1 MVRYL
6 IHRPV
11 AVLVIFVA
19 FCTIGV
25 IVSQLLPVS
34 MLPDIK
40 IPEITVRVAQDN
52 TNALDLERNIVAPL
66 RIQLMQVAG
75 LEDIQ
80 SETHDNVS
88 VIRLKFAFGINIDYA
103 FIEVNDKVDLAMSRM
118 PREVR
123 RPTIIK
129 ASATDLPVF
138 LLNISLKDEMMNRH
152 PHRFAE
158 LSEFST
164 MVISRRLEQLPQV
177 AMVDISGTS
186 SPELYIIP
194 DESLLLSQ
202 NLTYDHLKHALE
214 QNNISVGGITV
225 REGLLQY
232 TLVFKN
238 ELRTIEDVKN
248 ILLKS
253 GNKIIPLRE
262 IAEVG
267 IRQREMRG
275 MYLSQGKPA
284 ISMGLIKSHD
294 ARINEMRDEVEKLVQ
309 QLVLDYPEIEFEI
322 SQDQTFLLNYSIGNL
337 KQNLLQG
344 CLLAILIMFLFL
356 RDYRSPFL
364 IAVSLPVTL
373 IISLLFFYFFNIS
386 INIISL
392 SGLILGVGMMIDN
405 SIIVIDNIIQ
415 HRERGLVL
423 TDAIIKGTNEVVA
436 PMISA
441 TLTTCAIFIPLIFL
455 SGMAGA
461 LFYDQALAIAIGL
474 GTSLIVSVVLTPVL
488 FNLAHTRKNEKQN
501 NNQKRRLLVI
511 NLENIYHRGF
521 NLVFRNQLLTIALML
536 LLILS
541 GIALFIRIDKRQ
553 LPDLPQDETV
563 CYIDWNQPIHADE
576 NRKRTESLLAEVQN
590 LVVHSN
596 AFIGEQQFMLNR
608 SIDLSPSETKIYFKT
623 DSPEA
628 LSKLKES
635 FGQAMATHYPD
646 IAYSFNNPD
655 NPLMQ
660 VFSVQ
665 EEQLIVKIAKGRT
678 DLPELDTIKII
689 AGKLNVALPGIESTI
704 PVRLQCVITLQP
716 EIMTI
721 YNVSVNQ
728 IFTSLKVALNNH
740 NIGALK
746 SDDRMMPIIIG
757 AKPKTLFDIISGTFV
772 RNSEGVN
779 IPLRALV
786 TVDFIDDYRIL
797 YGGVEGL
804 YVPLPLPVTFSET
817 PFAMN
822 QVKEVMKDH
831 ADIEASF
838 AGSFFRN
845 RKLLSE
851 MSVILVISVILLYFI
866 LAAQFESLTI
876 PWIILIE
883 IPLALSFAILVL
895 YFAGSSLNIMSMIGL
910 VVMGGIIINDSILK
924 IDTINRLHR
933 SGMELMDALREG
945 GHRRLKPIIMT
956 SLTTIIAILPQ
967 MFGSDTGAKL
977 QLPLSLAIISG
988 LSIGTLISLYV
999 IPLAYYHLMKAEN
1012 YFRNLL
1018 KQKKHR
1024 P

>member
-34 MLPDIK
+34 MLPEIK
-40 IPEITVRVAQDN
+40 IPEITVRVAQEN
-52 TNALDLERNIVAPL
+52 TNAYDLERNIVGPL

-88 VIRLKFAFGINIDYA
+88 VIRLKFSFGINIDYA

-129 ASATDLPVF
+129 ASATDLPIF
-138 LLNISLKDEMMNRH
+138 LLNISLKDETMNKE

-158 LSEFST
+158 LSAFST
-164 MVISRRLEQLPQV
+164 TVISRRLEQLPQV
-177 AMVDISGTS
+177 AMVDISGAS

-194 DESLLLSQ
+194 DESLLLSL
-202 NLTYDHLKHALE
+202 NLTYDHLRHALE
-214 QNNISVGGITV
+214 QNNISIGGITV

-232 TLVFKN
+232 TLAFKN

-248 ILLKS
+248 ILLVS
-253 GNKIIPLRE
+253 GGKTIPLND
-262 IAEVG
+262 IAEVD
-267 IRQREMRG
+267 IRQKDMRG
-275 MYLSQGKPA
+275 MYLSQGKAA

-294 ARINEMRDEVEKLVQ
+294 ARINDMRNEVEKLVQ
-309 QLVLDYPEIEFEI
+309 QLMLDYPEIKFEI
-322 SQDQTFLLNYSIGNL
+322 SQDQTFLLNYAIGNL

-356 RDYRSPFL
+356 RDYRSPFI

-415 HRERGLVL
+415 HRERGLGL
-423 TDAIIKGTNEVVA
+423 ADAIDKGTNEVIA

-441 TLTTCAIFIPLIFL
+441 TLTSCAVFVPLIFL

-461 LFYDQALAIAIGL
+461 LFYDQALAIGIGL
-474 GTSLIVSVVLTPVL
+474 GTSLIVSVILTPVL
-488 FNLAHTRKNEKQN
+488 FNLAHKRKNDNQSN
-501 NNQKRRLLVI
+501 SQKRRFLVI
-511 NLENIYHRGF
+511 DLENIYHKGF
-521 NLVFRNQLLTIALML
+521 NLVFRHQLLAIAFIL
-536 LLILS
+536 LLFSS

-553 LPDLPQDETV
+553 MPDLPQDKTV
-563 CYIDWNQPIHADE
+563 FYIDWNQPIHVDE
-576 NRKRTESLLAEVQN
+576 NRKRTERLLAEVEN
-590 LVVHSN
+590 FVVHSN

-623 DSPEA
+623 DSPET
-628 LSKLKES
+628 LIKLKET
-635 FGQAMATHYPD
+635 FGKAMATHYPD
-646 IAYSFNNPD
+646 IAYSFSNPD

-665 EEQLIVKIAKGRT
+665 EEQLIVKIAKSRNQ
-678 DLPELDTIKII
+678 LPELDTIKTI
-689 AGKLNVALPGIESTI
+689 AGKLNAALPGIESTI
-704 PVRLQCVITLQP
+704 PGKLQCIINLKP
-716 EIMTI
+716 DIMSI
-721 YNVSVNQ
+721 YNVSTDQ
-728 IFTSLKVALNNH
+728 IYTTLKVALNSH
-740 NIGALK
+740 NIGNLK

-757 AKPKTLFDIISGTFV
+757 AKPKTLYEIISGTFV

-786 TVDFIDDYRIL
+786 TVDFIDDYRSL

-804 YVPLPLPVTFSET
+804 YVPLPLSVTFSET
-817 PFAMN
+817 PFAIN
-822 QVKEVMKDH
+822 QVKEVMKNHSDL
-831 ADIEASF
+831 ETSF

-851 MSVILVISVILLYFI
+851 MSVILVISVILLFFI

-883 IPLALSFAILVL
+883 IPLAMSFAVLVL

-933 SGMELMDALREG
+933 DGMKLIDALKEG

-956 SLTTIIAILPQ
+956 SLTTMIAILPQ

-988 LSIGTLISLYV
+988 LSIGTFISLYV
-999 IPLAYYHLMKAEN
+999 IPLAYYHLIKVEN

-1018 KQKKHR
+1018 RLKKHR
-1024 P
+1024 L

>member
-34 MLPDIK
+34 MLPEIK

-52 TNALDLERNIVAPL
+52 TNAYDLERNIVAPL
-66 RIQLMQVAG
+66 RVQLMQVAG

-88 VIRLKFAFGINIDYA
+88 IIRLKFSFGTNIDLA

-129 ASATDLPVF
+129 ASATDLPIF
-138 LLNISLKDEMMNRH
+138 LLNISLKDETMNRE

-164 MVISRRLEQLPQV
+164 TVISRRLEQLPQV
-177 AMVDISGTS
+177 AMVDISGAS
-186 SPELYIIP
+186 SQELYIIP
-194 DESLLLSQ
+194 DESLLLSL
-202 NLTYDHLKHALE
+202 NLTYDHLRHALE

-238 ELRTIEDVKN
+238 EVRTVEDVRN
-248 ILLKS
+248 ILLVS
-253 GNKIIPLRE
+253 GSKTIRLTQ
-262 IAEVG
+262 IAEVD
-267 IRQREMRG
+267 IRQKDMRG

-294 ARINEMRDEVEKLVQ
+294 ARINEMRNEVEKLVQ
-309 QLVLDYPEIEFEI
+309 QLMLDYPEIEFGI

-415 HRERGLVL
+415 YRERGLTL
-423 TDAIIKGTNEVVA
+423 TDAIVSGTNEVIA

-441 TLTTCAIFIPLIFL
+441 TLTSIAVFVPLIFL

-461 LFYDQALAIAIGL
+461 LFYDQALAIGIGL
-474 GTSLIVSVVLTPVL
+474 GTSLIVSVMLTPVL
-488 FNLAHTRKNEKQN
+488 FNLAHKRKNGKQN
-501 NNQKRRLLVI
+501 NNQKRRFLVLG
-511 NLENIYHRGF
+511 LENIYHKGF
-521 NLVFRNQLLTIALML
+521 KLVFRHQLLTIAFIL
-536 LLILS
+536 LLFSS
-541 GIALFIRIDKRQ
+541 GIGLFFLIDKRQ

-576 NRKRTESLLAEVQN
+576 NKKRTEHLLAEVEH

-623 DSPEA
+623 NSPET
-628 LSKLKES
+628 LTKLKETI
-635 FGQAMATHYPD
+635 GKAMATHYPD
-646 IAYSFNNPD
+646 IAYGFNNPD

-665 EEQLIVKIAKGRT
+665 EEQLIVKIAKGRNQ
-678 DLPELDTIKII
+678 LPELDTIKTI
-689 AGKLNVALPGIESTI
+689 AGKLNAALPGIESTI
-704 PVRLQCVITLQP
+704 PGKLQCVIRLQP

-721 YNVSVNQ
+721 YNVSTDQ
-728 IFTSLKVALNNH
+728 IFTSLKVALNSH
-740 NIGALK
+740 NIGTLK

-757 AKPKTLFDIISGTFV
+757 SNPKTLYEIISGTFI

-786 TVDFIDDYRIL
+786 KVDFMDDYRIL
-797 YGGVEGL
+797 HGGVEGL
-804 YVPLPLPVTFSET
+804 YVPLPLSVTFSET

-822 QVKEVMKDH
+822 QVKEVMKNHSDL
-831 ADIEASF
+831 EASF
-838 AGSFFRN
+838 SGSFFRN

-851 MSVILVISVILLYFI
+851 MFVILIISVILLYFI

-883 IPLALSFAILVL
+883 IPLALSFAVLVL
-895 YFAGSSLNIMSMIGL
+895 HFAGSSLNIMSMIGL

-933 SGMELMDALREG
+933 SGMDLVEALREG
-945 GHRRLKPIIMT
+945 GHRRLKPIVMT
-956 SLTTIIAILPQ
+956 SLTTMLAIAPQ
-967 MFGSDTGAKL
+967 MLGTDVGARL
-977 QLPLSLAIISG
+977 QFPLSLAIIGG

-999 IPLAYYHLMKAEN
+999 IPLTYYHLIRTEN

-1018 KQKKHR
+1018 SLKKHR
-1024 P
+1024 L